1 VNEGTGP
8 VVMLS
13 ESESNLNPQHELHRY
28 QALLDLTDLMAQ
40 HPESLALRP
49 PRGDGASVVQSSSFG
64 LHLADPFRRHS
75 TGQSRP
81 RRRNQL
87 HRSWVLALLGGAL
100 LRGSCCGD
108 PAYSH
113 LCPYSHRG

>member
-49 PRGDGASVVQSSSFG
+49 SQR
-64 LHLADPFRRHS
+64 
-75 TGQSRP
+75 
-81 RRRNQL
+81 
-87 HRSWVLALLGGAL
+87 
-100 LRGSCCGD
+100 
-108 PAYSH
+108 
-113 LCPYSHRG
+113 